1 MRIGDFAK
9 KYGVNVTAIRYYID
23 SALLTPQRRNNQ
35 YAFDENCC
43 RDMEKILDYKA
54 CGFTLEEIELLFFL

>member
-35 YAFDENCC
+35 YAFDEN
-43 RDMEKILDYKA
+43 
-54 CGFTLEEIELLFFL
+54 